1 MTPPIRLGRADIA
14 VCAVLVLVTL
24 ALYAP
29 VRHHEFLN
37 YDDNEYVTEHPIVRL
52 GLTRAGVVWALTGVH
67 HATWHPLTTLTHLL
81 DVQLFGLE
89 AGPALLVN
97 VGLHA
102 LATAALFLVL
112 VAMTGARWP
121 SAWVAAAFAWH
132 PLHVESV
139 AWVSERKDVL
149 SGLFWMLTLASYV
162 AYVRR
167 PTKARLAAVVIV
179 FGIGLT
185 AKPMLVTLPFVLLL
199 LDYWPLA
206 RVRAGGE
213 RGWGPLVREKAP
225 LFALA
230 AAVSGVTV
238 LAQRHAGALNPL
250 ASAPLPYRVANALVS
265 YAAYVGK
272 TLWPTDLAVF
282 YPPRVDLSVWVAL
295 VAAIALATVTVAVVR
310 RANRAP
316 YLLVGWLWYLG
327 TLVPVIGLVRQG
339 DQAMADRFTYLP
351 SIGLFV
357 MIAWTAATWTAP
369 TARRA
374 FAAAGITAL
383 AASLVLTSRQIGY
396 WHDSVTLFRHALA
409 VEPDNYVAHANL
421 GSALAARGRHDEA
434 RHHFELA
441 VAIQPAYAKAHVS
454 LGSALARIGDGSGAE
469 AEYREALRLDP
480 RSPVASYDLGLL
492 LAERGDHDDAIA
504 LYRQAVAFDPAY
516 AKAWNNLGW
525 TLAAK
530 GDLTAAVDAY
540 ERALALD
547 PALTAAHNN
556 LAVALE
562 GLGRGDEALAHYAAA
577 VRLAPDEPRAHAN
590 YGAVLASRGRW
601 DEAVASYREAL
612 RLAPG
617 FAEVRRALDAALAA
631 RDAARDE
638 PKRP

>member
-1 MTPPIRLGRADIA
+1 
-14 VCAVLVLVTL
+14 
-24 ALYAP
+24 
-29 VRHHEFLN
+29 
-37 YDDNEYVTEHPIVRL
+37 
-52 GLTRAGVVWALTGVH
+52 
-67 HATWHPLTTLTHLL
+67 
-81 DVQLFGLE
+81 
-89 AGPALLVN
+89 
-97 VGLHA
+97 
-102 LATAALFLVL
+102 
-112 VAMTGARWP
+112 
-121 SAWVAAAFAWH
+121 
-132 PLHVESV
+132 
-139 AWVSERKDVL
+139 
-149 SGLFWMLTLASYV
+149 
-162 AYVRR
+162 
-167 PTKARLAAVVIV
+167 
-179 FGIGLT
+179 
-185 AKPMLVTLPFVLLL
+185 
-199 LDYWPLA
+199 
-206 RVRAGGE
+206 
-213 RGWGPLVREKAP
+213 VREKAP

-421 GSALAARGRHDEA
+421 GSALA
-434 RHHFELA
+434 
-441 VAIQPAYAKAHVS
+441 
-454 LGSALARIGDGSGAE
+454 RIGDGSGAE